1 MPHKPI
7 AAGKS
12 SFDLIDFPALLAALD
27 LDGETVFLD
36 VACGVGNYAVEIA
49 RSIKASGTVYA
60 FDLWEQGIVKLK
72 LKAGS
77 LGLDNI
83 QAEVC
88 DVSKKIPLDDGCV
101 DVCLM
106 ATVLHD
112 LVEDGTDQGALREVV
127 RVLKPGGQLAVV
139 EFKKIPGPPGPP
151 EKVRLAPEELVQLL
165 EPLGL
170 RRLDTVALGAVVY
183 LAVFELTA

>member
-1 MPHKPI
+1 LL
-7 AAGKS
+7 S
-12 SFDLIDFPALLAALD
+12 ALNLN
-27 LDGETVFLD
+27 GELVFLD
-36 VACGVGNYAVEIA
+36 VACGVGHYAIEIA
-49 RSIKASGTVYA
+49 RQIKASGTVYA

-88 DVSKKIPLDDGCV
+88 DVSEKIPLEDGCV

-112 LVEDGTDQGALREVV
+112 LAEDGTHQGALSEIM
-127 RVLKPGGQLAVV
+127 RVLKPGGRLAVV
-139 EFKKIPGPPGPP
+139 EFKKRPGPPGPP
-151 EKVRLAPEELVQLL
+151 EKVRLSVADLLGIL

-170 RRLDTVALGAVVY
+170 RCLDTVELGEVVY
-183 LAVFELTA
+183 LALFELTA

>member
-12 SFDLIDFPALLAALD
+12 SFDLIDFATFLSTVD
-27 LDGETVFLD
+27 LDGEIVFLD
-36 VACGVGNYAVEIA
+36 VACGVGNYAIEIA
-49 RSIKASGTVYA
+49 RQITASGKVYA

-77 LGLDNI
+77 LGLNNI

-88 DVSKKIPLDDGCV
+88 DVSEKIPLGDHAV

-112 LVEDGTDQGALREVV
+112 LVEDGTHQGALAQIV

-139 EFKKIPGPPGPP
+139 EFKKMPGPPGPP

-170 RRLDTVALGAVVY
+170 RCLDNVALGAVVY